1 MAWQGMGDMA
11 RNPYEVLNVGKDAPS
26 GDIKKAYRKLAKTH
40 HPDLHPGDAE
50 AERRFKEI
58 SQAYAI
64 LGDETKRAMF
74 DRGGIDADGNERMAN
89 PFHGRHPGGHPGGN
103 GGFHYTVNGEDADLG
118 DLGDIF
124 SSLFGGGRGFAGGQG
139 FGGARRHQM
148 RGQDLRYE
156 LTVDFLDAVNGA
168 KKRITMADGGSLDVN
183 LPKGLNDGQT
193 IRLKGKGMAGMNG
206 APAGDA
212 LVTVKVRPH
221 PSFRRDGEDIH
232 VTQPISLA
240 DAVLGGKVRVP
251 TISGE
256 IALTVPVNSIGG
268 KVLRLKGKGVQRSG
282 KPAGDQLV
290 TLQITLPETPD
301 PELVALLRR
310 QRDEAGSEDKAR
322 AA

>member
-1 MAWQGMGDMA
+1 MA
-11 RNPYEVLNVGKDAPS
+11 RNPYEVLGVPKDAPS

-64 LGDETKRAMF
+64 LGDEAKRAMF
-74 DRGGIDADGNERMAN
+74 DRGEIDADGNERMAN
-89 PFHGRHPGGHPGGN
+89 PFHGRHPGGHPGGH

-124 SSLFGGGRGFAGGQG
+124 SSLFGGGRGF
-139 FGGARRHQM
+139 GGAGRHEM

-212 LVTVKVRPH
+212 LVRVKIRPH
-221 PSFRRDGEDIH
+221 PSFRRDGDDIH

-256 IALTVPVNSIGG
+256 IALTVPAGSSGG
-268 KVLRLKGKGVQRSG
+268 KVLRLKGKGVQRPG

-290 TLQITLPETPD
+290 TLQIILPATPD

-310 QRDEAGSEDKAR
+310 QRDAAGAEDKAR